1 MEDLGP
7 EWTNRATDTSS
18 ESDAESDSAGERRQ
32 PAWTPDGLPACE
44 LCGGAGFVRLSRPLG
59 HPDFGRAEPCHCIR
73 EAEGARL
80 SERLQRLSNLGPLE
94 GLRLPPEMLLRNPI
108 VEACAFADAP
118 DTDQDGDELVSGE
131 TGSPVWM
138 AILGEP
144 GSGRTRLA
152 AELANRRIAEQRP
165 ALYFV
170 AADLLDRLRA
180 AMGSASGHEL
190 SYALLFEHVRDA
202 PFLILDDLDCVSPTD
217 WAREKLFQLLNHRRN
232 RRLRTVLIAAETTG
246 QPVMQAL
253 GLQAFFRGGRDLL
266 RIELAATGI
275 DDGAYTE
282 FGGISREVL
291 DRFTFDGFRS
301 EGAAAPGEESNLS
314 LIKSVVMEWAA
325 SPRGWLT
332 LCGNAGTGKTHL
344 AAAAANVRLMAG
356 DRVCFAVVPDLLDAL
371 RASYREDADAAFDAV
386 FASLKQA
393 DLLVLDDLG
402 AQAATEWAR
411 EKLYQLCAT
420 RHLRGA
426 PTLVTTNL
434 MPDDLDPRLASR
446 LLDHQIS
453 TVYRVKA
460 PDYRTGGVAEA
471 VQSGASGGR
480 RRSARRGRR

>member
-1 MEDLGP
+1 MADLGP
-7 EWTNRATDTSS
+7 EWTNHAIGTSF
-18 ESDAESDSAGERRQ
+18 ENETGAHAGDGRRQ
-32 PAWTPDGLPACE
+32 RAWTADGQSACE
-44 LCGGAGFVRLSRPLG
+44 ICGGAGLVRLTRPLG
-59 HPDFGRAEPCHCIR
+59 HPDFGRAEPCQCMR
-73 EAEGARL
+73 EVEQARL
-80 SERLQRLSNLGPLE
+80 GERLQRLSNLGPLQ
-94 GLRLPPEMLLRNPI
+94 GLRLPVETLQRGP
-108 VEACAFADAP
+108 VAEACAFADAP
-118 DTDQDGDELVSGE
+118 DANEAGDDVVSRE
-131 TGSPVWM
+131 TPAPSWL
-138 AILGEP
+138 ALLGEP
-144 GSGRTRLA
+144 GSGRTELA

-180 AMGSASGHEL
+180 AMGASSAHEL
-190 SYALLFEHVRDA
+190 SYALLFEYVRDA

-232 RRLRTVLIAAETTG
+232 RRLRTVLIATEVSGSPVG
-246 QPVMQAL
+246 QTL
-253 GLQAFFRGGRDLL
+253 GLQSFFRAGRDLL
-266 RIELAATGI
+266 RVELSAVGI
-275 DDGAYTE
+275 DDAAYAE
-282 FGGISREVL
+282 FGGISRDVL
-291 DRFTFDGFRS
+291 ARFSFDGFRS
-301 EGAAAPGEESNLS
+301 EGAAAPGEECNLS

-332 LCGNAGTGKTHL
+332 LCGSAGTGKTHL
-344 AAAAANVRLMAG
+344 AAAAANVRLIAG
-356 DRVCFAVVPDLLDAL
+356 DRICFAVVPDLLDAL
-371 RASYREDADAAFDAV
+371 RASYRDDADADFETV
-386 FASLKQA
+386 FRSLKQA

-446 LLDHQIS
+446 LLDHQVS

-460 PDYRTGGVAEA
+460 PDYRTGAIAEPA
-471 VQSGASGGR
+471 QSGATPSR

>member
-1 MEDLGP
+1 MADLGP
-7 EWTNRATDTSS
+7 DWTNLDIDTSF
-18 ESDAESDSAGERRQ
+18 ENETGVDAGGGRRQ
-32 PAWTPDGLPACE
+32 PAWTPDGQPACE
-44 LCGGAGFVRLSRPLG
+44 ICGGAGFVRLTRPIG
-59 HPDFGRAEPCHCIR
+59 HPDFGRAEPCQCSR
-73 EAEGARL
+73 EAEQAQL
-80 SERLQRLSNLGPLE
+80 SERLQRLSNLGPLQ
-94 GLRLPPEMLLRNPI
+94 GQRLSPDILLRSPI
-108 VEACAFADAP
+108 AEACAFADAP
-118 DTDQDGDELVSGE
+118 DLGHDLEEPVSRG
-131 TGSPVWM
+131 TLIPAWLTL
-138 AILGEP
+138 LGEP
-144 GSGRTRLA
+144 GSGRTELA

-170 AADLLDRLRA
+170 TADLLDRLRA
-180 AMGSASGHEL
+180 AMGAANGNEL

-232 RRLRTVLIAAETTG
+232 RRLRTVLIAAQTAG
-246 QPVMQAL
+246 QPVGQAL
-253 GLQAFFRGGRDLL
+253 GLQSFFRSGRDLL
-266 RIELAATGI
+266 QVELLPAGI
-275 DDGAYTE
+275 DAEAYSE
-282 FGGISREVL
+282 FGGISRDVL
-291 DRFTFDGFRS
+291 ARFSFDGFRS
-301 EGAAAPGEESNLS
+301 EGAAAPGEECNLS

-332 LCGNAGTGKTHL
+332 LCGSAGTGKTHL

-371 RASYREDADAAFDAV
+371 RASYRDDADAAFDEV
-386 FASLKQA
+386 FRSLKQA

-460 PDYRTGGVAEA
+460 PDYRTGTMAELG
-471 VQSGASGGR
+471 QGGR
-480 RRSARRGRR
+480 TAGRRGSSRRGRR